1 MADAT
6 ATALRG
12 QVRSQRRA
20 GTMSRACWRL
30 VVLLGLAWGAVLLL
44 GGTAQAAPA
53 AEHHRAGGHDA
64 RPHAVPLLGQVLS
77 TVDKVTHPRAKAD
90 KIAHPHMTATPA
102 ATKPAATPKL
112 VGAKIT
118 APSTHATQPTLPAA
132 QLLGTVS
139 AIANDVRDTAEATAS
154 SDSLLDVRI
163 PTTSDI
169 VTPTI
174 TAVTDQ
180 VDATVQTVADAATLL
195 TVRLPLTRPVAGLLE
210 TAAGAVD
217 LTTDHV
223 VAATASVTASVDTA
237 VRRTTQAIAPVLHAV
252 SGPIGSI
259 VISAPGAGPSAGAA
273 PVSPGAP
280 ATDASATIPTRT
292 TVDVPAARHLDRL
305 GSGAT
310 LGGPAV
316 PPPDA
321 TPTHVVAQP
330 AADIVT
336 SLAVPMSG
344 AGSTTG
350 NGGSSAPA
358 PSLDKTLVRVD
369 ESEPVFEDEAVEPI
383 EGPTGPMPGT
393 PSADPSFSPD

>member
-53 AEHHRAGGHDA
+53 AEHHRAGGRDA

-90 KIAHPHMTATPA
+90 KVAHPHVKATAT
-102 ATKPAATPKL
+102 ATKLVATPKS
-112 VGAKIT
+112 VGAKVT
-118 APSTHATQPTLPAA
+118 TTTTHATQPTLPAA

-174 TAVTDQ
+174 AAVTDQ
-180 VDATVQTVADAATLL
+180 IDATVHAGAATLL
-195 TVRLPLTRPVAGLLE
+195 TVPLPVTQPVAGLLE
-210 TAAGAVD
+210 AAAGAVD
-217 LTTDHV
+217 LTTDRLV
-223 VAATASVTASVDTA
+223 TVTAGVTASVDTV
-237 VRRTTQAIAPVLHAV
+237 VRRTTQAIAPVLNAV
-252 SGPIGSI
+252 TGPAGSI
-259 VISAPGAGPSAGAA
+259 VISTPGAGPSAGAA

-280 ATDASATIPTRT
+280 ATDATATTAPRT
-292 TVDVPAARHLDRL
+292 TTDAPAARHLDVR